1 MITARGRTGNPG
13 PAARPSPVPAS
24 SSATA
29 GAWATAAGQPVPAS
43 PSAARLTWATA
54 AGQSG
59 PGPTSGIPGAGVP
72 AAAVPAAT
80 VPAAAAKVSRRPAGP
95 APKASR
101 VLLVEDEPGLLRA
114 LFINLRARRYDVVTA
129 STGHEALATAASR
142 PPDAVILDLGL
153 PDIDGTEVI
162 VELRRWSRAPIIVLS
177 GRASPGDKIGAL
189 DVGAD
194 DYVTKPFSMAEL
206 LARLRAVLRR
216 DDPGP
221 AGVTE
226 AVVGHCV
233 IDLVTH
239 TVTRHPG
246 PATGTGPGMEAGT
259 PDIAQAG
266 SGEAVRLT
274 PTEWRILE
282 NLVHHPGQLVGSRQ
296 LLIDIWGPGYEPHT
310 NYLRFHMARLRRKLE
325 DDPARPRHLLTEPG
339 MGYRYQP

>member
-1 MITARGRTGNPG
+1 MTVARGQPG
-13 PAARPSPVPAS
+13 DPGQAVRPPAPALS
-24 SSATA
+24 
-29 GAWATAAGQPVPAS
+29 
-43 PSAARLTWATA
+43 
-54 AGQSG
+54 SG
-59 PGPTSGIPGAGVP
+59 PPAIPDAG
-72 AAAVPAAT
+72 
-80 VPAAAAKVSRRPAGP
+80 S
-95 APKASR
+95 SR

-114 LFINLRARRYDVVTA
+114 LLINLRARQYEVLTA
-129 STGHEALATAASR
+129 SAGRDALAIAARR

-216 DDPGP
+216 DDAQPPGT
-221 AGVTE
+221 AS
-226 AVVGHCV
+226 AVVGHSV
-233 IDLVTH
+233 IDLAAH
-239 TVTRHPG
+239 TVTHRQAEPG
-246 PATGTGPGMEAGT
+246 PATAGPDTG
-259 PDIAQAG
+259 QADVA
-266 SGEAVRLT
+266 ETIRLT

-282 NLVHHPGQLVGSRQ
+282 TLVRRPGQLVSSRQ
-296 LLIDIWGPGYEPHT
+296 MLTEIWGPGYEPRT

>member
-1 MITARGRTGNPG
+1 MTVTHGRPG
-13 PAARPSPVPAS
+13 DPEPAVRSPAMAHSAGSPA
-24 SSATA
+24 TPEA
-29 GAWATAAGQPVPAS
+29 GG
-43 PSAARLTWATA
+43 
-54 AGQSG
+54 
-59 PGPTSGIPGAGVP
+59 
-72 AAAVPAAT
+72 
-80 VPAAAAKVSRRPAGP
+80 
-95 APKASR
+95 SR

-114 LFINLRARRYDVVTA
+114 LLINLRARQYEVLTA
-129 STGHEALATAASR
+129 SAGRDALAIAARR

-162 VELRRWSRAPIIVLS
+162 IELRRWSRAPIIVLS

-216 DDPGP
+216 DDPQPHGT
-221 AGVTE
+221 AS
-226 AVVGHCV
+226 AVVGHSV
-233 IDLVTH
+233 IDLASH
-239 TVTRHPG
+239 TVTHRPAEPG
-246 PATGTGPGMEAGT
+246 PDAGP
-259 PDIAQAG
+259 PDVAETI
-266 SGEAVRLT
+266 RLT

-282 NLVHHPGQLVGSRQ
+282 TLVRRPGQLVSSRQ
-296 LLIDIWGPGYEPHT
+296 MLTEIWGPGYEPRT

>member
-1 MITARGRTGNPG
+1 MTTARGRTGDPG
-13 PAARPSPVPAS
+13 PAARPSV
-24 SSATA
+24 
-29 GAWATAAGQPVPAS
+29 
-43 PSAARLTWATA
+43 
-54 AGQSG
+54 
-59 PGPTSGIPGAGVP
+59 
-72 AAAVPAAT
+72 
-80 VPAAAAKVSRRPAGP
+80 
-95 APKASR
+95 ASR

-114 LFINLRARRYDVVTA
+114 LFINLRARRYDVITA
-129 STGHEALATAASR
+129 STGHEALVAAANR

-177 GRASPGDKIGAL
+177 GRANPGDKIGAL

-233 IDLVTH
+233 IDLTTH
-239 TVTRHPG
+239 TVTRRPDQGTEAGAQHAG
-246 PATGTGPGMEAGT
+246 PAEAG
-259 PDIAQAG
+259 PAEAG
-266 SGEAVRLT
+266 PEGGETVRLT

-282 NLVHHPGQLVGSRQ
+282 TLVHHPGQLVGSRQ
-296 LLIDIWGPGYEPHT
+296 LLTDIWGPGYEPRT

-339 MGYRYQP
+339 MGYRYRP

>member
-1 MITARGRTGNPG
+1 MTVARRRTGTSG
-13 PAARPSPVPAS
+13 PAARPPAPVPPAPVPPAPVPAS
-24 SSATA
+24 RQLS
-29 GAWATAAGQPVPAS
+29 
-43 PSAARLTWATA
+43 
-54 AGQSG
+54 
-59 PGPTSGIPGAGVP
+59 GAGPVT
-72 AAAVPAAT
+72 A
-80 VPAAAAKVSRRPAGP
+80 
-95 APKASR
+95 R

-114 LFINLRARRYDVVTA
+114 LFINLRARHYDVSTA
-129 STGHEALATAASR
+129 STGREALATAANR

-162 VELRRWSRAPIIVLS
+162 VELRRWSPAPIIVLS

-226 AVVGHCV
+226 AAVGHCV
-233 IDLVTH
+233 IDLVAH
-239 TVTRHPG
+239 TVTRHGEGTP
-246 PATGTGPGMEAGT
+246 PAGGNPAAGT
-259 PDIAQAG
+259 PAAG
-266 SGEAVRLT
+266 TPGELAAAETAAEDADGTAAADEVVRLT

-282 NLVHHPGQLVGSRQ
+282 SLVHHPGQLVSSRQ
-296 LLIDIWGPGYEPHT
+296 LLTEIWGPGHEPRT
-310 NYLRFHMARLRRKLE
+310 NYLRFHMAKLRRKLE

-339 MGYRYQP
+339 MGYRYRP